1 MENITVLSEWSG
13 NSMDGSNVVLIVF
26 GILLAICAIGSG
38 IYLVY
43 ESDTPGIG
51 ILLGIVFMLICT
63 IALTD
68 CLTNK
73 GIQFQK
79 IQTPNSVSQQELL
92 EYYDTAETCEYDSP
106 IDGYTYWKVSFKQ
119 VD

>member
-1 MENITVLSEWSG
+1 MKNIIVLSEWSG
-13 NSMDGSNVVLIVF
+13 NAMGGSDVVFTVF
-26 GILLAICAIGSG
+26 AILLAICAIGSG

-43 ESDTPGIG
+43 ESDTSGVGI
-51 ILLGIVFMLICT
+51 ILGIAFAIICT
-63 IALTD
+63 IALAD
-68 CLTNK
+68 CLENK

-92 EYYDTAETCEYDSP
+92 EYYDTAETCTYD
-106 IDGYTYWKVSFKQ
+106 DRVEGFTYWKVSFKQ

>member
-13 NSMDGSNVVLIVF
+13 NAMGGSNVVLVVF

-51 ILLGIVFMLICT
+51 ILLGVVFILICT

-68 CLTNK
+68 CLKNK
-73 GIQFQK
+73 DIQFQK
-79 IQTPNSVSQQELL
+79 IQTPNSISQQELL
-92 EYYDTAETCEYDSP
+92 EYYDTAETCEYGSSV
-106 IDGYTYWKVSFKQ
+106 DGYTYWKVSFKQ

>member
-1 MENITVLSEWSG
+1 MENITILSEWSG
-13 NSMDGSNVVLIVF
+13 NSMGGSNVVFIIFAV
-26 GILLAICAIGSG
+26 ILGVCAIGSG

-43 ESDTPGIG
+43 ESETPGVG
-51 ILLGIVFMLICT
+51 IILGIAFTLICT
-63 IALTD
+63 LALAD
-68 CLTNK
+68 CLENK

-92 EYYDTAETCEYDSP
+92 EYYDTAETCAYDNP
-106 IDGYTYWKVSFKQ
+106 VDEYTYWKVSFKQ

>member
-1 MENITVLSEWSG
+1 MVILKAIFI
-13 NSMDGSNVVLIVF
+13 VVGGAGILF
-26 GILLAICAIGSG
+26 GIGAAIA
-38 IYLVY
+38 
-43 ESDTPGIG
+43 T
-51 ILLGIVFMLICT
+51 LGIVFMLICT

>member
-13 NSMDGSNVVLIVF
+13 NVMGGSNIVLIVF
-26 GILLAICAIGSG
+26 GILLAVCAIGSG

-51 ILLGIVFMLICT
+51 ILLGVMFMLICT
-63 IALTD
+63 IALID
-68 CLTNK
+68 CLENK

-79 IQTPNSVSQQELL
+79 IQTPNTISQQELL
-92 EYYDTAETCEYDSP
+92 EYYDTAEICEYDNP
-106 IDGYTYWKVSFKQ
+106 VDGYTYWKVSFKQ